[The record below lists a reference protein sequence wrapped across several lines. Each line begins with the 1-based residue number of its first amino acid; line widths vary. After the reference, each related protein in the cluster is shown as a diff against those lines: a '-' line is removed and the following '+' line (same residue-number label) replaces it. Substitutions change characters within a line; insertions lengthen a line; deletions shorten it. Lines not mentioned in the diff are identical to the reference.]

1 MAQPGDSHPPPSE
14 LPDKLKPPSK
24 GERNRYDFE
33 VWFTTDPNAK
43 VNFIIFLNLGCVAA
57 LSIMF
62 WLCNCLHQLS
72 GTHKLLELMWMSFGK
87 MGGGGG
93 MGPNGFLWPTRV
105 VLIIAGFMKMIA
117 FSMLVNFLGDAI
129 DSRMEALFEGKSRV
143 LEENFT
149 LILGWSDK
157 VLPLVEQICLANES
171 DGGRPIVILADVLS
185 KPDMDNF
192 FYENIEEWYGSKVV
206 TRGGNPINKNDL
218 LKAAAPNAAE
228 IIVLSQGFDPDE
240 ADAQACRVC
249 LALTGGLRDNE
260 TGLPYALQGH
270 IVVELRDIDNE
281 PVVRLGISEDARNPD
296 GSVMTEEDKD
306 RQVLPLVGA
315 NLIGRLMVQ
324 CSLEPGLAAVF
335 AHILAFAGN
344 EFYFSEWPELVNKR
358 FADAC
363 FMFEDAVCLGIR
375 YKTAHTQLDAPDNP
389 LTYIGLNPP
398 GTDLIEEGDKL
409 IFIAEDNDTYAPGEL
424 KLTSCG
430 PPPNVPDQP
439 KPATKTL
446 LIGWRRDMQDMIFEV
461 DKWVSEGSTLAILAE
476 APSVEER
483 YEELASQDCI
493 PAEHLTN
500 ICLEMMVGNPIIR
513 ADLVATEL
521 TTFNAVLVLTEER
534 EGIPGLSSDSRSMV
548 TMLLVRDEQN
558 RYLAEGLIQKM
569 PVMIAEIL
577 DPRTAQLLELAS
589 ADDSMVSNEFVS
601 MALGQMAMEKDV
613 RILIEDLFC
622 PAGNEMHIKPIDLF
636 AQPGESLSFWELM
649 NRARQRV
656 EIAIG
661 FELAVTSADKQRDGV
676 AEGELILN
684 PPNKSMKV
692 TWMPNDRVV
701 VISED

>member
-1 MAQPGDSHPPPSE
+1 
-14 LPDKLKPPSK
+14 
-24 GERNRYDFE
+24 
-33 VWFTTDPNAK
+33 
-43 VNFIIFLNLGCVAA
+43 
-57 LSIMF
+57 
-62 WLCNCLHQLS
+62 
-72 GTHKLLELMWMSFGK
+72 
-87 MGGGGG
+87 
-93 MGPNGFLWPTRV
+93 
-105 VLIIAGFMKMIA
+105 
-117 FSMLVNFLGDAI
+117 MLVNFLGDAI

-157 VLPLVEQICLANES
+157 VLPLVQQICLANES
-171 DGGRPIVILADVLS
+171 DGGAPIVVLADVMS
-185 KPDMDNF
+185 KPDMYAF
-192 FYENIEEWYGSKVV
+192 FFDNIEEWFGSTCI

-218 LKAAAPNAAE
+218 LKAAAPNANQ
-228 IIVLSQGFDPDE
+228 IVVISQGFDPDE
-240 ADAQACRVC
+240 ADAQSCRVC
-249 LALTGGLRDNE
+249 LALTGGLRDDQNRCF
-260 TGLPYALQGH
+260 ALKGH
-270 IVVELRDIDNE
+270 VVVELRDIDNE

-296 GSVMTEEDKD
+296 GSLMTEEDKD

-315 NLIGRLMVQ
+315 NMIGRLMVQ

-344 EFYFSEWPELVNKR
+344 EFYFSEWPELIGKR

-363 FMFEDAVCLGIR
+363 FMFEDAVCLGVR
-375 YKTAHTQLDAPDNP
+375 YKTAHERDDGS

-409 IFIAEDNDTYAPGEL
+409 IFIAEDNDTYSPGDL
-424 KLTSCG
+424 RLTSCG
-430 PPPNVPDQP
+430 PPPNVDPP
-439 KPATKTL
+439 AKPATKTL

-483 YEELASQDCI
+483 YEELASQDCV

-513 ADLVATEL
+513 GDLIDTEL
-521 TTFNAVLVLTEER
+521 HTYDAVLVLTEER

-558 RYLAEGLIQKM
+558 KYLMEERIKKL

-589 ADDSMVSNEFVS
+589 ADDSMVSNEFIS

-613 RILIEDLFC
+613 RILVEDLFC
-622 PAGNEMHIKPIDLF
+622 PEGNEMHIKGVHLF
-636 AQPGESLSFWELM
+636 AQAGESLSFWEMM

-656 EIAIG
+656 EIALG
-661 FELAVTSADKQRDGV
+661 FELAVTSADKMRDGV
-676 AEGELILN
+676 NEGELILN
-684 PPNKSMKV
+684 PPNKSHKI
-692 TWMPNDRVV
+692 TWMPNDRIIVL
-701 VISED
+701 SED